1 MPTFRQLFIIIH
13 YAGRVEKSME
23 NFVISPDG
31 SCIAFLGESGY
42 INLVSIK
49 VETFSNFLLLENFLV
64 NIWKFNKASW
74 VRLQLGVL
82 GLV

>member
-1 MPTFRQLFIIIH
+1 
-13 YAGRVEKSME
+13 ME

-49 VETFSNFLLLENFLV
+49 VETFNDFLLQMNFFV
-64 NIWKFNKASW
+64 N
-74 VRLQLGVL
+74 V
-82 GLV
+82 